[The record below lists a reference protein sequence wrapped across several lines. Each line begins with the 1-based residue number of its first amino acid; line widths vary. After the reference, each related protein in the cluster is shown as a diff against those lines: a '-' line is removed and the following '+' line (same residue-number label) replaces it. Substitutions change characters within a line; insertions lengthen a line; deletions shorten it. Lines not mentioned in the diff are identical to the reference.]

1 MAPPGIIEC
10 TKARRVSSLREIV
23 ELPGWQKLLQ
33 SVQELGEWLERAH
46 VELTQIPAPTFQE
59 SARAEYMAER
69 FAELG
74 LRARRD
80 RAGNLLAERPGDTP
94 QLVALTA

>member
-1 MAPPGIIEC
+1 MMAQPGITER
-10 TKARRVSSLREIV
+10 TMSRSVSSLREIV

-33 SVQELGEWLERAH
+33 SVQELGEWLERVH

-69 FAELG
+69 F
-74 LRARRD
+74 
-80 RAGNLLAERPGDTP
+80 
-94 QLVALTA
+94 